1 MSDSLTDPWI
11 VALSMGFA
19 RQECWSGLPFPS
31 PGDLPNPGIK
41 PASPELAGRIFTTS
55 STWEALQDCLLLF
68 YLSAPLA
75 FQWVRLPRWLRGVSA
90 SNVGDLGLI
99 PGSGRS
105 PGEGNGKPLQHSC
118 LENPMNSGTWQATVH
133 RIARVG
139 HHLVTK
145 PLKNKPLKNKN
156 QNGFYSSIVSTEE

>member
-1 MSDSLTDPWI
+1 
-11 VALSMGFA
+11 MGF
-19 RQECWSGLPFPS
+19 
-31 PGDLPNPGIK
+31 PGGSEGK
-41 PASPELAGRIFTTS
+41 ASACN
-55 STWEALQDCLLLF
+55 A
-68 YLSAPLA
+68 
-75 FQWVRLPRWLRGVSA
+75 
-90 SNVGDLGLI
+90 GDLGLI
-99 PGSGRS
+99 PGSGRL